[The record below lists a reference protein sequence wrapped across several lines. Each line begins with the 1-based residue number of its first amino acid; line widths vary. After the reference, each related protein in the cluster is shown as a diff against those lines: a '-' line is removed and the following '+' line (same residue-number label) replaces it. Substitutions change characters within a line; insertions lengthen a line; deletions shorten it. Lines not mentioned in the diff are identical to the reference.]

1 MAAEV
6 LCGMGEHEDEILV
19 TVPPRQ
25 SPPEPFLI

>member
-1 MAAEV
+1 
-6 LCGMGEHEDEILV
+6 MGEHEDEILV